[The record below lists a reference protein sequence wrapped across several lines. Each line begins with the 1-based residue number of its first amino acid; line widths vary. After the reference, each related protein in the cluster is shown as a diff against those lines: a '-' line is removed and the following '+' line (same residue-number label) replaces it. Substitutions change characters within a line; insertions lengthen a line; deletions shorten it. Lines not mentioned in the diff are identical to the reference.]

1 MDLPKYPGGK
11 YLPRDDVIKLDYEN
25 GETIGCIL
33 HEVMK
38 FKEFFV
44 IPCHKTFMSI
54 KELNTI
60 LMEEG
65 GNISKKK

>member
-1 MDLPKYPGGK
+1 
-11 YLPRDDVIKLDYEN
+11 
-25 GETIGCIL
+25 
-33 HEVMK
+33 
-38 FKEFFV
+38 V

-60 LMEEG
+60 FMEEG